1 MFADCPS
8 DDSRLQTVHHFDFVH
23 TVQLIA
29 TSQEILLEK
38 LKWDE
43 TSTTFEDRLRQDAKD
58 DGHQRYCALK
68 NDATY
73 GHALDHSKFVPLPT
87 KILDAYHNV
96 ECASFMGLIPEIH
109 R

>member
-1 MFADCPS
+1 M
-8 DDSRLQTVHHFDFVH
+8 QTASHFDFVH

-38 LKWDE
+38 LRWDE
-43 TSTTFEDRLRQDAKD
+43 ASTTFEDRLRQDVKD
-58 DGHQRYCALK
+58 DGHQRYCTLK
-68 NDATY
+68 KDGTY
-73 GHALDHSKFVPLPT
+73 GQALDNSNFIPLPT
-87 KILDAYHNV
+87 KILGQYHNV